1 MHGTLIEYPSRYG
14 AMPLRLLQRFS
25 AYTRIMLIPENPTV
39 APATILNADGVD
51 VTTAQRIVAADGLE
65 MKITPPTGKYRAAV
79 ILIILGASILWAMLP
94 FAPGIFGAAIFY
106 VLTVNGYR
114 WLLARRVPK
123 ALAATLMLGLVL
135 VLILVP
141 GSALVTVLIDEIP
154 AAIKG
159 LDTGP
164 LVQRLQGLR
173 LGPVNVGEQVSR
185 ASGGIGAWVSAQVL
199 GAVGG
204 AARGTLNLVIALLG
218 LYYLLIAAEDVWPRV
233 KRFLPF
239 SDEDSE
245 ELRLKF
251 YGVTMAT
258 ALGVV
263 VVAVAQGV
271 LVGIAFAVL
280 GLPNAIVW
288 GTITA
293 IASVL
298 PLVGSA
304 LVWVPGAIVLFA
316 TGHVPQA
323 VGLSIFGAVIVSNVD
338 NVMRPMVSRRV
349 GNLHPL
355 TTLLGAFAGIEYI
368 GLIGVLLGPL
378 AITWFFELL
387 SIYDRSYGLTDRY
400 KLLGKS

>member
-378 AITWFFELL
+378 AITRFFELL

>member
-1 MHGTLIEYPSRYG
+1 MI
-14 AMPLRLLQRFS
+14 
-25 AYTRIMLIPENPTV
+25 IPENPTV
-39 APATILNADGVD
+39 VPATLLNADGVD
-51 VTTAQRIVAADGLE
+51 IATAQRLVAADGLDL
-65 MKITPPTGKYRAAV
+65 KLTAPTGKYRASA
-79 ILIILGASILWAMLP
+79 ILIVLGASILWAMLP

-106 VLTVNGYR
+106 VLTINGYR

-123 ALAATLMLGLVL
+123 SLAATLMLLLVL

-154 AAIKG
+154 SAIRG

-173 LGPVNVGEQVSR
+173 LGPINVGEQVSR
-185 ASGGIGAWVSAQVL
+185 ASGSIGAWVSAQVL

-316 TGHVPQA
+316 TGHPGQA
-323 VGLSIFGAVIVSNVD
+323 IGLAIFGAVLVSNVD

>member
-1 MHGTLIEYPSRYG
+1 M
-14 AMPLRLLQRFS
+14 A
-25 AYTRIMLIPENPTV
+25 
-39 APATILNADGVD
+39 
-51 VTTAQRIVAADGLE
+51 TAQRLVAADGLDL
-65 MKITPPTGKYRAAV
+65 KIAAPTGKYRASA
-79 ILIILGASILWAMLP
+79 ILIVLGASILWAMLP

-106 VLTVNGYR
+106 VLTINGYR

-123 ALAATLMLGLVL
+123 SLAATLMLLLVL

-154 AAIKG
+154 SAIRG

-173 LGPVNVGEQVSR
+173 LGPINVGEQVSR
-185 ASGGIGAWVSAQVL
+185 ASGSIGAWVSAQVL

-316 TGHVPQA
+316 TGHPGQA
-323 VGLSIFGAVIVSNVD
+323 IGLAIFGAVLVSNVD
-338 NVMRPMVSRRV
+338 NIMRPMVSRRV

>member
-1 MHGTLIEYPSRYG
+1 MI
-14 AMPLRLLQRFS
+14 
-25 AYTRIMLIPENPTV
+25 IPENPTV
-39 APATILNADGVD
+39 VPATLLNADGVD
-51 VTTAQRIVAADGLE
+51 MATAQRLVAADGLDL
-65 MKITPPTGKYRAAV
+65 KIPAPTGKYRASA
-79 ILIILGASILWAMLP
+79 ILIVLGAGILWAMLP

-106 VLTVNGYR
+106 VLTINGYR

-123 ALAATLMLGLVL
+123 SLAATLMLLLVL
-135 VLILVP
+135 VLILGP

-154 AAIKG
+154 SAIRG

-164 LVQRLQGLR
+164 LVQRLQGLKF
-173 LGPVNVGEQVSR
+173 GPINVGEQVSR
-185 ASGGIGAWVSAQVL
+185 ASGSIGAWVSAQVL

-263 VVAVAQGV
+263 VVAVAQGG
-271 LVGIAFAVL
+271 LVGVAFAVL
-280 GLPNAIVW
+280 GLPNAVVW

-304 LVWVPGAIVLFA
+304 LVWAPGAIVLFA
-316 TGHVPQA
+316 TGHPGQA
-323 VGLSIFGAVIVSNVD
+323 IGLAIFGAVVVSNVD

-349 GNLHPL
+349 SNLHPL

>member
-1 MHGTLIEYPSRYG
+1 
-14 AMPLRLLQRFS
+14 
-25 AYTRIMLIPENPTV
+25 MLIPENSTV
-39 APATILNADGVD
+39 VPATILNADGVD
-51 VTTAQRIVAADGLE
+51 VSTAQRLVAADGLDV
-65 MKITPPTGKYRAAV
+65 KITPPTGKYRAAA
-79 ILIILGASILWAMLP
+79 ILIVLGASILWAMLP

-114 WLLARRVPK
+114 WLLSRRVPK
-123 ALAATLMLGLVL
+123 SLAATLMLSLVL

-164 LVQRLQGLR
+164 LVQRLQGLK
-173 LGPVNVGEQVSR
+173 LGPINVGEQVSR
-185 ASGGIGAWVSAQVL
+185 ASGSIGAWVSAQVL

-218 LYYLLIAAEDVWPRV
+218 LYYLLVAAEEVWPRV

-245 ELRLKF
+245 DLRLKF
-251 YGVTMAT
+251 YEVTMAT

-316 TGHVPQA
+316 TGHVGQA
-323 VGLSIFGAVIVSNVD
+323 VGLGIFGAVIVSNVD